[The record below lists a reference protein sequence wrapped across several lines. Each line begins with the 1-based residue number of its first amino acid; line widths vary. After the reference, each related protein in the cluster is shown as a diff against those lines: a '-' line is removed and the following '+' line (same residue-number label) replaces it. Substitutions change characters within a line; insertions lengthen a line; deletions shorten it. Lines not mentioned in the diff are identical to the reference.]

1 MTSNIFLGTAPVFI
15 TTKYLLRETD
25 LIEELL
31 MDKGMKCENLLSMP
45 I

>member
-1 MTSNIFLGTAPVFI
+1 MTYNIFFGIVPVFT

-31 MDKGMKCENLLSMP
+31 MDKAMKCENLLSMP